1 MRDTSVRVPIGY
13 TGVLQ
18 PLVTVYFQG
27 GPNPPPQ
34 TDLTE
39 FLNGVGEIGNTALV
53 LLLFAFPTGRF
64 ETRGARIGAAIT
76 LVPTVVWTPLEALH
90 LLGVTGPAPEV
101 PLSAVFTGFAALV
114 LLGIG
119 GQVVR
124 YRRRPRI
131 EQLQIKWF
139 LLGIGVWLAYPLAFA
154 LGLDASGVWGIV
166 ISAPLPLAILAAITR
181 YRLYDIDRIVS
192 RTVAY
197 ATVVGLLA
205 LLGVGGVAL
214 LTSLLPTQDRL
225 AVVLTTLAVVALFAP
240 LRRRVVDA
248 VDRRFDRTRYVAR
261 QVVEDFGR
269 QVQDVTDLDEV
280 VERVHAVTGATL
292 TPATVAVWQPT
303 EARP

>member
-1 MRDTSVRVPIGY
+1 M
-13 TGVLQ
+13 
-18 PLVTVYFQG
+18 
-27 GPNPPPQ
+27 
-34 TDLTE
+34 
-39 FLNGVGEIGNTALV
+39 
-53 LLLFAFPTGRF
+53 
-64 ETRGARIGAAIT
+64 
-76 LVPTVVWTPLEALH
+76 PTVVWTPLEALH